1 MIRLYPDPCLRVRAR
16 PLRPGTDE
24 AREASRLLRQEFAQ
38 VEGLGLAATQLGLP
52 YRAVLVEIGE
62 EQLLLLNPEV
72 TFRSE
77 ERVVD
82 SEGCLSLPGLQAGV
96 ARAAGVEVGALREDG
111 SPVKLGVQ
119 ELEARVLQHEI
130 DHLDGILFVD
140 HLPAGLRKQLLAGYR
155 AQREEVPSRT

>member
-1 MIRLYPDPCLRVRAR
+1 MVRLYPDPCLRVCAE
-16 PLRPGTDE
+16 PVNPGSAE
-24 AREASRLLRQEFAQ
+24 AGEACRCLRQTFAQ

-52 YRAVLVEIGE
+52 YRVVLVELGE

-72 TFRSE
+72 TARSE

-82 SEGCLSLPGLQAGV
+82 SEGCLSLPGLQAGIPRAERMEV
-96 ARAAGVEVGALREDG
+96 AALREDG
-111 SPVKLGVQ
+111 SPVKLALQ
-119 ELEARVLQHEI
+119 DLEARVLQHEI

-155 AQREEVPSRT
+155 PEREEAASRT

>member
-1 MIRLYPDPCLRVRAR
+1 MIRLYPDPCLRVPAESVS
-16 PLRPGTDE
+16 PGSAE
-24 AREASRLLRQEFAQ
+24 AREASRCLRQVFAQ

-62 EQLLLLNPEV
+62 EELLLLNPEV
-72 TFRSE
+72 TARSE

-82 SEGCLSLPGLQAGV
+82 SEGCLSLPGLQAGI
-96 ARAAGVEVGALREDG
+96 ARAEKIKIAALREDG
-111 SPVKLGVQ
+111 SPVELRLQ